1 MGRRHGSNELYLDR
15 QGKNMTY
22 RFGQTNFSGVSGFGR
37 VCATAALLALA
48 GCGGGSTIEEAVPVS
63 QGPRDTGSYPNLN
76 IKPQVAAQQFT
87 DAEKDAKL
95 AELKADRARA
105 AASPGAT
112 TEAAD
117 AKALDK
123 LAASHASDT
132 LKQIEGKCDLALD
145 PTCK

>member
-1 MGRRHGSNELYLDR
+1 MGRRYGSNVLYLDR
-15 QGKNMTY
+15 QGKNMTQS
-22 RFGQTNFSGVSGFGR
+22 FGQAIVSGAFAFGR
-37 VCATAALLALA
+37 AGAVAALLAIA

-87 DAEKDAKL
+87 DAEKNAKL
-95 AELKADRARA
+95 AELKADQARA

-123 LAASHASDT
+123 LAASHAGDT
-132 LKQIEGKCDLALD
+132 LKQIEGKCDPALD

>member
-1 MGRRHGSNELYLDR
+1 MGRRYGSNALYLDR

-22 RFGQTNFSGVSGFGR
+22 SVGQAIFSGVSGFGR

-48 GCGGGSTIEEAVPVS
+48 GCGGGSTIDDAVPVS

-95 AELKADRARA
+95 AELKADQARA